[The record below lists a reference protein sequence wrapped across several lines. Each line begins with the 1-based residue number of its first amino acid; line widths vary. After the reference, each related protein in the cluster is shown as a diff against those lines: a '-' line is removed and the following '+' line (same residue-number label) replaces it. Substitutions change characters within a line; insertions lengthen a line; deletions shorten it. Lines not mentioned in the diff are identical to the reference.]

1 MAVTSLSRRRGLESR
16 RFLSWLVTE
25 KMLSSS
31 RKPETT
37 SSRAGRTSRDR
48 EDARHVEDVID
59 ELCPD
64 HGGSAGDS
72 HCLQPQTEGPACRVS
87 TRARAAT
94 AAGTGAAACT

>member
-64 HGGSAGDS
+64 CRGGAGHG
-72 HCLQPQTEGPACRVS
+72 HCLQPQIEGPACRVS
-87 TRARAAT
+87 TRASAAT
-94 AAGTGAAACT
+94 GAGPDAAART